1 MKRFISLLLCVVVL
15 ASLTSVF
22 TVSAYADDNDN
33 IQLFGYALN
42 DTALDVVIYA
52 RASEP
57 LNVDDFTIEVE
68 GEKLKPDRLTVY
80 EDSGYSTSWIII
92 VEPTAYNQVATLVT
106 NSIERL
112 VGLIQ
117 PNDNV
122 AVMNASNLALTD
134 YSRAFRDLLPMVK
147 ETMGAGTPSFLFDA
161 LSKGMDALFSDAN
174 LSMRK
179 NLVFFT
185 EGRDADSHISF
196 PELCG
201 QAMGLPITIYHIGIT
216 RGDPGLTDTFDT
228 LQAFVMSSDSSDS
241 YVVSNIGDPDVPISI
256 TDQILGNEQQCFV
269 LSVDREHLPAPASDP
284 SRMEVSFVKNG
295 MRFSEAM
302 NVTLPEKEAAA
313 QQGDEQNNS
322 DNPSNTDGQGGNEN
336 TEKEHEHS
344 WIDATCT
351 EPKTCALCGETE
363 GEALGHDYSTSNFF
377 KTGVCSRCGDKKL
390 STIAKMW
397 VWIKTHYIV
406 SSLIA
411 LALIAAIVL
420 IVRAIIR
427 KKKAKKEKFD
437 EMNNSSWATGP
448 VFDNGGEGTVPLNR
462 RTASVSGARTEN
474 IKPKVTVQLTNI
486 ENGQVL
492 KGEIYDKVLT
502 AGRSSKFKLTGDGTI
517 SNKQMSFIW
526 DSGILYLQDEKST
539 NGTKVNDRKIDTA
552 VQLNQKDL
560 IHVGK
565 TDYRVTWKVES

>member
-1 MKRFISLLLCVVVL
+1 MKRFISLLLCVVLL

-22 TVSAYADDNDN
+22 TVSAWADENDN
-33 IQLFGYALN
+33 IQLFSYALT
-42 DTALDVVIYA
+42 DSALDVVVYA
-52 RASEP
+52 RASES
-57 LNVDDFTIEVE
+57 LKADDFTIEVE
-68 GEKLKPDRLTVY
+68 GEKLKPDRFTSFA
-80 EDSGYSTSWIII
+80 DSSYNTSWIII

-112 VGLIQ
+112 VGLI
-117 PNDNV
+117 PPEDNV
-122 AVMNASNLALTD
+122 AVMNASSLALTD
-134 YSRAFRDLLPMVK
+134 YSKSIRDLLPLVK
-147 ETMGAGTPSFLFDA
+147 ETMGAGTPARLFDA
-161 LSKGMDALFSDAN
+161 LSKGIDALFSGAN

-185 EGRDADSHISF
+185 EGKDAESHISF

-201 QAMGLPITIYHIGIT
+201 QVMDLPITIYHIGIT
-216 RGDPGLTDTFDT
+216 RGDPGLTENFDT

-241 YVVSNIGDPDVPISI
+241 YICTNIGDPDFPIET
-256 TDQILGNEQQCFV
+256 TDRILGNEEQCYV
-269 LSVDREHLPAPASDP
+269 LSVDRDKLPAPQSDP

-302 NVTLPEKEAAA
+302 NVSLPEKEAAA
-313 QQGDEQNNS
+313 VEEAAPSEQA
-322 DNPSNTDGQGGNEN
+322 TAEN
-336 TEKEHEHS
+336 THEHS

-390 STIAKMW
+390 STVAKIW
-397 VWIKTHYIV
+397 NWIKTHYIV

-427 KKKAKKEKFD
+427 KKKAKNETFD
-437 EMNNSSWATGP
+437 EPNNSGWATSP
-448 VFDNGGEGTVPLNR
+448 VFDNGGGWTVALNRGTV
-462 RTASVSGARTEN
+462 SFGGSRTEN
-474 IKPKVTVQLTNI
+474 VRPKVTIQLTNI

-492 KGEIYDKVLT
+492 QGEIYDKVLT
-502 AGRSSKFKLTGDGTI
+502 AGRSSKFKLTGDGSI

-526 DSGILYLQDEKST
+526 DSGILYLQDEQST
-539 NGTKVNDRKIDTA
+539 NGTKVNDRKINTA
-552 VQLNQKDL
+552 VQLNQKDM

-565 TDYRVTWKVES
+565 TDYRVTWKVGS